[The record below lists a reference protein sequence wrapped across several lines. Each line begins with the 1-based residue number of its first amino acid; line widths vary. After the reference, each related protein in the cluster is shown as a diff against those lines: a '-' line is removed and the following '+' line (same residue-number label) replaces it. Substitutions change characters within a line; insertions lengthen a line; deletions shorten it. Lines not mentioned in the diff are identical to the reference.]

1 MTVNVF
7 EREIKLCQDFQP
19 NEEERNRNIY
29 LTFNVSN
36 GEIPVWIHFDEN
48 LDKEYYLKILNELV
62 S

>member
-7 EREIKLCQDFQP
+7 EREIKLCQHFQP